1 MENLHKGQP
10 SGDFLIRHNVN
21 GIGLGSFFG
30 YPQPLRTIRCCP
42 FVSGQKELKV
52 LLMGL
57 EYENTCPGYTLNKF
71 QTGIGIRKSLQGILE
86 AHHEKRHGMTPSE
99 VWMCGYVLGIV
110 TMLIREMGMRIKAP
124 DRKGGGFGIRGKECL
139 E

>member
-1 MENLHKGQP
+1 
-10 SGDFLIRHNVN
+10 
-21 GIGLGSFFG
+21 
-30 YPQPLRTIRCCP
+30 
-42 FVSGQKELKV
+42 
-52 LLMGL
+52 MGL

-86 AHHEKRHGMTPSE
+86 AHNEKRHGMGPSPAE

-110 TMLIREMGMRIKAP
+110 AMLIREMGMRIKP
-124 DRKGGGFGIRGKECL
+124 SDFGIRGKECL